1 MRVAAGGKAATPGTR
16 VRYRVCAHAVPSCWM
31 PPSALVSGAA
41 RLIKSTLHSNH
52 GQEQNSS
59 GLSHEKCR
67 GAAALSLGPCA
78 GAVCVRLQPF
88 DVVH

>member
-1 MRVAAGGKAATPGTR
+1 MRALVVVGGARQR
-16 VRYRVCAHAVPSCWM
+16 VLAHYRVCTHAVPSCWM

-52 GQEQNSS
+52 GQELNSS